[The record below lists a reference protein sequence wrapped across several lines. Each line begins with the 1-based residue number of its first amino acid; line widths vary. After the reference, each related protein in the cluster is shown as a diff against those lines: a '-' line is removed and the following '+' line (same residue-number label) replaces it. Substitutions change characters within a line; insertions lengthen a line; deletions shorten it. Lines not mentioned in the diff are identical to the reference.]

1 MSVKHIITLTNRQG
15 MQIKLSNWG
24 ATWLSCIIPVG
35 EEKREL
41 LLGCQSFEQYQ
52 QQDAYLG
59 ATIGRYANRIANAQ
73 IDIAGKHY
81 QLTANQGVNQLHGG
95 KQGFDKQL
103 WKIESQSNQQI
114 VFSLISPDGD
124 QGYPGE
130 LKVTA
135 SYTLTD
141 DNQVNIEYYANTSKC
156 TPVNLTNHAY
166 FNLDG
171 ETENILAHSLKVNAD
186 YYLPVDATGIPN
198 SDLVNVT
205 EGDMDLRQLRVIAN
219 NLLTSSARKITG
231 GYDHAYLLD
240 KSKSVAAQLVSS
252 DKKVTMDVTTSYPA
266 LQVYT
271 GNFLAHTPNR
281 HNGQYA
287 NFAGVALEAQF
298 LPDSPHHPTW
308 PQPSCLLEPEQ
319 TYHQQICYQFFINQ

>member
-15 MQIKLSNWG
+15 MQIKLSDWG
-24 ATWLSCIIPVG
+24 ATWLSCVVPIA

-41 LLGCQSFEQYQ
+41 LLGCQTFEQYQ

-59 ATIGRYANRIANAQ
+59 ATIGRYANRIANAE
-73 IDIAGKHY
+73 IDRAGKHY

-95 KQGFDKQL
+95 KLGFDKQL
-103 WKIESQSNQQI
+103 WKIESQSEQQVI
-114 VFSLISPDGD
+114 FSLISPDGD

-130 LKVTA
+130 LKVAA

-141 DNQVNIEYYANTSKC
+141 DNQVIIEYHANTTKC

-171 ETENILAHSLKVNAD
+171 ETNNVLGHSLKVNAN
-186 YYLPVDATGIPN
+186 YYLPVDANGIPSN
-198 SDLVNVT
+198 DLLNVT
-205 EGDMDLRQLRVIAN
+205 EDDMDLRQLRLLSD
-219 NLLTSSARKITG
+219 NLFGSSARTITG

-240 KSKSVAAQLVSS
+240 SSKPVAAQLVSS
-252 DKKVTMDVTTSYPA
+252 DKKVTMNLTTSYPA

-271 GNFLAHTPNR
+271 GNFLTHTPNR
-281 HNGQYA
+281 HNGVYA

-308 PQPSCLLEPEQ
+308 PQSSCFLEPGQ
-319 TYHQQICYQFFINQ
+319 TYLQQICYQFCIN